1 MTDKDF
7 HKRMDFAN
15 MGGGM
20 IPVSPNAI
28 ELMEQS
34 DRGEVLS
41 FLEITNRDLKFH
53 RCYFALLKFIYG
65 YMPPVYKK
73 KVTEDKFYIWLKH
86 LKKEYTIV
94 FTFADGTSLVEYE
107 SIAFGKMSQKTFED
121 YIREQLPFI
130 YTDVLG
136 KYFEGD
142 ILNGIIDTIEEEFK
156 KFLSKL

>member
-1 MTDKDF
+1 MRDSDF
-7 HKRMDFAN
+7 HKLMDFAYV
-15 MGGGM
+15 GGGL
-20 IPVSPNAI
+20 IPVSANAI
-28 ELMEQS
+28 EMLEQTGK
-34 DRGEVLS
+34 GEVLS
-41 FLEITNRDLKFH
+41 FIEITKRDISMH

-65 YMPPVYKK
+65 YMPPVFKK
-73 KVTEDKFYIWLKH
+73 KVKEDKFYIWLKH

-130 YTDVLG
+130 FENVIG
-136 KYFEGD
+136 MYFEGD
-142 ILNGIIDTIEEEFK
+142 ILNGIIDTIEIEFE